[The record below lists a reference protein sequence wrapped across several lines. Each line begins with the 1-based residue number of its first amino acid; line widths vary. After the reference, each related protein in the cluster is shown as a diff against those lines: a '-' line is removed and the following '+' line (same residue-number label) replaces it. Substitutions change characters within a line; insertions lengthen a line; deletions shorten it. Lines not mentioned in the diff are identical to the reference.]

1 MTDAELKELV
11 ASLAQ
16 EHARTERSIGE
27 MRAGIR
33 EIAANADRRNR
44 ELDTKLAETATQI
57 REIAANADRRNRELE
72 AKLAETATQI
82 REMAANADKER
93 RELNAQMKQLQKQ
106 LGEMGNIQGDVAEDL
121 FRRNFASLLQERG
134 ILLNHIE
141 THLKYFRGY
150 EYDLVGVNG
159 ELVIVM
165 EVKNK
170 LNNQHIDRFLEEQLP
185 AFRDQFATFKDRGL
199 VGAVGSLVVAPDVEA
214 YAEAQGLFVF
224 TQKGEEGAQIV
235 NRPNFRPK
243 VIGSS
248 T

>member
-1 MTDAELKELV
+1 MTDDELKELV

-16 EHARTERSIGE
+16 EHAKTERSIRE
-27 MRAGIR
+27 LRAG
-33 EIAANADRRNR
+33 
-44 ELDTKLAETATQI
+44 
-57 REIAANADRRNRELE
+57 
-72 AKLAETATQI
+72 I
-82 REMAANADKER
+82 REMAANAEKERRELDVRLVEMAANAEKER

-134 ILLNHIE
+134 ISLNYVE
-141 THLKYFRGY
+141 TKLKYPQGN
-150 EYDLVGVNG
+150 EYDIVGING
-159 ELVIVM
+159 ELVVVM

-170 LNNQHIDRFLEEQLP
+170 LNRQHIDRFLKEQLP
-185 AFRDQFATFKDRGL
+185 AFRHQFSTFKDCSL
-199 VGAVGSLVVAPDVEA
+199 IGAVGSLVVTPDVEA

-235 NRPNFRPK
+235 NRPDFRPK
-243 VIGSS
+243 MIGSS

>member
-1 MTDAELKELV
+1 MTDDELKELV

-16 EHARTERSIGE
+16 EHTKTEHSIRD

-33 EIAANADRRNR
+33 ELRAG
-44 ELDTKLAETATQI
+44 
-57 REIAANADRRNRELE
+57 
-72 AKLAETATQI
+72 I
-82 REMAANADKER
+82 REMAANADKRSRELDAR
-93 RELNAQMKQLQKQ
+93 LAEMVADADKRSRELNTQMKQLQKQ

-134 ILLNHIE
+134 ISLNHIE
-141 THLKYFRGY
+141 TNLKYFRGY

-159 ELVIVM
+159 ELVVVM

-185 AFRDQFATFKDRGL
+185 AFRDQFPTFKDRSL
-199 VGAVGSLVVAPDVEA
+199 VGAVGSLVVAADVEA